1 MEVAKP
7 PQNLLEVVSATS
19 IWSHG
24 VTVPPNPANWGWLDH
39 PQFYFG
45 FLCFVYFFFI
55 LYLTFFKFFVLYFIF
70 LTPGAFWGLHPLK
83 KLDFCISY
91 EKAVLLMDGQ
101 TCQRLKLWRIHL
113 PVFKHLRQD

>member
-45 FLCFVYFFFI
+45 FLVLYFVYFV
-55 LYLTFFKFFVLYFIF
+55 FFVLFISF
-70 LTPGAFWGLHPLK
+70 L
-83 KLDFCISY
+83 FCI
-91 EKAVLLMDGQ
+91 
-101 TCQRLKLWRIHL
+101 
-113 PVFKHLRQD
+113 